1 MRDLELLTKLIGVDE
16 IRIHDRVGGW
26 AIGLRLGSEWIS
38 TEILLT
44 DLAGVKDQER
54 ELGRTI
60 TALAEVL
67 KRGKRESF
75 AVLGGTL
82 KPPHPPISG
91 RGFTR
96 GCMCSDC
103 LERETESELRRP
115 INRFEA
121 VAEELKKL

>member
-1 MRDLELLTKLIGVDE
+1 MKNLEKLTEMLGVDE
-16 IRIHDRVGGW
+16 IRVHDRVGGW
-26 AIGLRLGSEWIS
+26 AIGLRLGVEWMS

-44 DLAGVKDQER
+44 DLAGVKNQEL
-54 ELGRTI
+54 ELGRTLA
-60 TALAEVL
+60 ALAEVL

-82 KPPHPPISG
+82 KPPHPPIAG